1 VSEIEPYLDIV
12 TNGQAYQGEMQCNPA
27 IERKPETAM
36 DVTQSASLHRPRPIL
51 HPEYHKVTYLVLP

>member
-1 VSEIEPYLDIV
+1 
-12 TNGQAYQGEMQCNPA
+12 MQCNPA